1 MKYKFAF
8 VTLIMLFSAV
18 AACVNTE
25 SSKPILYF
33 SGIPD
38 QNISTWSERYS
49 ILENYLTEELGVE
62 VKGIPSKD
70 YASVVIAFEQDQIQL
85 GWFGGLSGVQAR
97 MLVEGSNAVAQRAR
111 DAEFQSVFVVGHS
124 VTAESLPDLKGLTF
138 TFGSESS
145 TSGHLMPRHYLVE
158 SGVDPDTD
166 FYSAPGYSGSHDKT
180 WLLVQTGAFE
190 AGALSEAVWDK
201 AVAEG
206 RADTSQVR
214 EMLRT
219 PEYYDYNW
227 TVRPGLDFIY
237 GEGFE
242 SRLVSALLNI
252 EDPEILNLFSA
263 ERFIATSNDNY
274 DSIATIARGV
284 GIIR

>member
-145 TSGHLMPRHYLVE
+145 TSGHLVPRHYLVE

-227 TVRPGLDFIY
+227 TVRPGLDSIY

-284 GIIR
+284 GIIK

>member
-1 MKYKFAF
+1 
-8 VTLIMLFSAV
+8 MLFSAV

>member
-1 MKYKFAF
+1 
-8 VTLIMLFSAV
+8 MLFSAV

-274 DSIATIARGV
+274 DSIAPIARGV

>member
-1 MKYKFAF
+1 MKHKLAPVILMVFF
-8 VTLIMLFSAV
+8 LQVSG
-18 AACVNTE
+18 CGDTE
-25 SSKPILYF
+25 SSKRTLYF

-49 ILENYLTEELGVE
+49 TLENYLTEELGVE

-97 MLVEGSNAVAQRAR
+97 MLVEGSSAVAQRAR
-111 DAEFQSVFVVGHS
+111 DAEFRSVFVIADG

-145 TSGHLMPRHYLVE
+145 TSGHLMPRHYLAD

-166 FYSAPGYSGSHDKT
+166 FNSVPGYSGSHDKT
-180 WLLVQTGAFE
+180 WLLVQTGAFQ

-201 AVAEG
+201 AIAEG

-227 TVRPGLDFIY
+227 TVRPGLDSIY

-242 SRLVSALLNI
+242 SRLVSALLDI

-263 ERFIATSNDNY
+263 ERFIASSNDNY

-284 GIIR
+284 GIIK

>member
-1 MKYKFAF
+1 
-8 VTLIMLFSAV
+8 MLFSAV

-227 TVRPGLDFIY
+227 TVRPGLDSIY

>member
-1 MKYKFAF
+1 MRYKFAF

-18 AACVNTE
+18 AACVNNE

-227 TVRPGLDFIY
+227 TVRPGLDSIY

-263 ERFIATSNDNY
+263 ERFIATSNDNN

>member
-1 MKYKFAF
+1 MKFKL
-8 VTLIMLFSAV
+8 TLVSLFLLFWAV
-18 AACVNTE
+18 AGCVNTE
-25 SSKPILYF
+25 SSKPVLYF

-124 VTAESLPDLKGLTF
+124 VTAESLAGLKGLTF

-180 WLLVQTGAFE
+180 WLLVQTGAFQ

-227 TVRPGLDFIY
+227 NVRPGLDSIY

-274 DSIATIARGV
+274 DSIAQIARGV
-284 GIIR
+284 GIIK

>member
-1 MKYKFAF
+1 
-8 VTLIMLFSAV
+8 MLFSAV

-25 SSKPILYF
+25 SSKPILYY

>member
-227 TVRPGLDFIY
+227 TVRPGLDSIY

>member
-1 MKYKFAF
+1 MKFKL
-8 VTLIMLFSAV
+8 TLVSLFLLFWAV
-18 AACVNTE
+18 AGCVNTE
-25 SSKPILYF
+25 SSKPVLYF

-70 YASVVIAFEQDQIQL
+70 YASVVIAFKQDQIQL

-124 VTAESLPDLKGLTF
+124 VTAESLAGLKGLTF

-180 WLLVQTGAFE
+180 WLLVQTGAFQ

-206 RADTSQVR
+206 RADTSQGR
-214 EMLRT
+214 EM
-219 PEYYDYNW
+219 
-227 TVRPGLDFIY
+227 
-237 GEGFE
+237 
-242 SRLVSALLNI
+242 
-252 EDPEILNLFSA
+252 
-263 ERFIATSNDNY
+263 
-274 DSIATIARGV
+274 
-284 GIIR
+284 

>member
-227 TVRPGLDFIY
+227 TVRPGLDSRY

>member
-190 AGALSEAVWDK
+190 AGALSEPVWDK

>member
-1 MKYKFAF
+1 MKFKL
-8 VTLIMLFSAV
+8 TLVSLFLLFWAV
-18 AACVNTE
+18 AGCVNTE
-25 SSKPILYF
+25 SSKPVLYF

-124 VTAESLPDLKGLTF
+124 VTAESLAGLKGLTF

-180 WLLVQTGAFE
+180 WLLVQTGAFQ

-227 TVRPGLDFIY
+227 TVRPGLDSIY

-274 DSIATIARGV
+274 DSIAQIARGV
-284 GIIR
+284 GIIK

>member
-1 MKYKFAF
+1 MRYKFAF

-111 DAEFQSVFVVGHS
+111 DAEFQSVFEVVHS

-227 TVRPGLDFIY
+227 TVRPGLDSIY

>member
-1 MKYKFAF
+1 M
-8 VTLIMLFSAV
+8 
-18 AACVNTE
+18 
-25 SSKPILYF
+25 
-33 SGIPD
+33 
-38 QNISTWSERYS
+38 
-49 ILENYLTEELGVE
+49 TEELGVE

-274 DSIATIARGV
+274 DSIAPIARGV

>member
-97 MLVEGSNAVAQRAR
+97 MLVEGSSAVAQRAR
-111 DAEFQSVFVVGHS
+111 DAEFRSVFVIADG

-206 RADTSQVR
+206 RADTRQVR

-227 TVRPGLDFIY
+227 TVRPGLDSIY

-242 SRLVSALLNI
+242 SRLVSALLDI

-284 GIIR
+284 GIIK

>member
-1 MKYKFAF
+1 VKYKFAF